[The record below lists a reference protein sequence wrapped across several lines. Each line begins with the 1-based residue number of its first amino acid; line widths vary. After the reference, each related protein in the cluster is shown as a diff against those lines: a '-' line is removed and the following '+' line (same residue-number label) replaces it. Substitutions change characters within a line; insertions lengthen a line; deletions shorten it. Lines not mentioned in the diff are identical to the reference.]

1 MRLDLG
7 KNSNINLLL
16 TIKASNKRLP
26 NALYKRVKILSIF
39 FFTSIASAFLL
50 REFRKLII

>member
-7 KNSNINLLL
+7 KNSNINLPL
-16 TIKASNKRLP
+16 TMKASNKRLP
-26 NALYKRVKILSIF
+26 NALYKQVKILSI